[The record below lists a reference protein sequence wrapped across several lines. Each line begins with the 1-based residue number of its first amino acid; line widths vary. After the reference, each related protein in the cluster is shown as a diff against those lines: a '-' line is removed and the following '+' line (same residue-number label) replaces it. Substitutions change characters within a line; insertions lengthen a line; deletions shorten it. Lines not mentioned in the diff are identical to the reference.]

1 MDNCIY
7 KSEVFCSCYSS
18 KVDQI
23 QDIVTGN
30 PTVIKMVVSFNR
42 GARGQNTLRQ
52 LLAPVVKEIM
62 EDKSLII
69 NTSPVDVYKSWVN
82 QLEMQTGEAR
92 WVRRLDLLY
101 HTHEES
107 LSSAFLFFLWEIVLV
122 SMHPFSIF
130 LHQRDFGE
138 GCLRNRCFNLFWT
151 TKGSLSLSWPSK
163 VNYLIFISVID
174 YAMEQ
179 LSLFLKF
186 FTNSMLVVFPGFW
199 GAMLGWGCGGA
210 CFIFVSSFCN

>member
-1 MDNCIY
+1 MGFENTDNCIY

-92 WVRRLDLLY
+92 
-101 HTHEES
+101 
-107 LSSAFLFFLWEIVLV
+107 
-122 SMHPFSIF
+122 
-130 LHQRDFGE
+130 
-138 GCLRNRCFNLFWT
+138 
-151 TKGSLSLSWPSK
+151 
-163 VNYLIFISVID
+163 
-174 YAMEQ
+174 
-179 LSLFLKF
+179 
-186 FTNSMLVVFPGFW
+186 
-199 GAMLGWGCGGA
+199 
-210 CFIFVSSFCN
+210 